1 MGMFVFLR
9 EPQMKEIPRYIGR
22 AFANNNFIKIIL
34 KVCGK
39 KISFNLIAFA
49 APEELAL
56 HASGSLT
63 ESRWVILEP
72 SVELVIV

>member
-1 MGMFVFLR
+1 MGMSVFLR

-22 AFANNNFIKIIL
+22 AFANNFIKIIL
-34 KVCGK
+34 KVCEK